1 MGWFS
6 PPSSSLGTNQSP
18 VQYRFPSWIR
28 KDWQYLTWQVL
39 VMILTE
45 WGRYKNFIRLDVVAL
60 TEAAHEQWFGTNHTQ
75 SGKMGIENRPWN

>member
-1 MGWFS
+1 
-6 PPSSSLGTNQSP
+6 
-18 VQYRFPSWIR
+18 
-28 KDWQYLTWQVL
+28 
-39 VMILTE
+39 MILTE